1 MLVAHQ
7 HATVADDRIH
17 AAAIGGVDEVRDEVV
32 VRGES
37 GLAKVDEAEVGQVAF
52 GDAACVEAEDVGT
65 GSRGGVKDG
74 VARDGLGVAPP
85 RLAEQ

>member
-17 AAAIGGVDEVRDEVV
+17 AAAVGGVDEIRDEVV

-37 GLAKVDEAEVGQVAF
+37 GLAKGDETEVGQVALS
-52 GDAACVEAEDVGT
+52 DAACAEAEDVGT

-74 VARDGLGVAPP
+74 IARDGLGVATP

>member
-1 MLVAHQ
+1 MLVTHQ
-7 HATVADDRIH
+7 HTAVTDDRIH
-17 AAAIGGVDEVRDEVV
+17 AASVGGVDKIRDEVV

-37 GLAKVDEAEVGQVAF
+37 GLAEVDEAEVGQVTL
-52 GDAACVEAEDVGT
+52 GNAACAEAEDVGT

-74 VARDGLGVAPP
+74 VARDGLGIATP

>member
-17 AAAIGGVDEVRDEVV
+17 AAAVGGVDEIRNEVV
-32 VRGES
+32 VRGEG
-37 GLAKVDEAEVGQVAF
+37 GLAEVDEAEVGQVAF
-52 GDAACVEAEDVGT
+52 GDATCAEAEDVGT

-74 VARDGLGVAPP
+74 VARDGLGVATP